1 MLEKLI
7 VMLTHNDVTVEDAK
21 EIFEANKDLPVQNWG
36 FKDVGLEPGKMKEL
50 CAMMKEAG
58 KTTYLEVVTYSE
70 EECLRGAKLAVE
82 CGFDCLLGTIYYD
95 SVMDYVKTT
104 DLKYFPF
111 VGKVSQSPSILEG
124 SCDYMLE
131 QAEKFKKAGAVGVD
145 LLGYRYVEG
154 DANVL
159 SAAFVKAS
167 CIPTVLAGSIGSKE
181 RMTLGKQMNPA
192 YFTMGSALFT
202 KNFFNDGTF
211 RENLEAVTDFLREQ
225 A

>member
-7 VMLTHNDVTVEDAK
+7 VMLTHNDVTVKDAK
-21 EIFEANKDLPVQNWG
+21 KIFEENKDLPINNWG
-36 FKDVGLEPGKMKEL
+36 FKDVGLEPKEMKEL
-50 CAMMKEAG
+50 CGMMKDAG
-58 KTTYLEVVTYSE
+58 NTTYLEVVTYSE
-70 EECLRGAKLAVE
+70 EECMRGAKLAVE
-82 CGFDCLLGTIYYD
+82 CGFDCLLGTIFYD
-95 SVMDYVKTT
+95 SVMEYVKNT

-131 QAEKFKKAGAVGVD
+131 QAEKYAKAGAEGVD

-154 DANVL
+154 DANIL

-181 RMTLGKQMNPA
+181 RMLLVKQMDPA

-202 KNFFNDGTF
+202 KNFVKNGTF
-211 RENLEAVTDFLREQ
+211 RENLEEVVNFLKEQ
-225 A
+225 

>member
-1 MLEKLI
+1 
-7 VMLTHNDVTVEDAK
+7 
-21 EIFEANKDLPVQNWG
+21 
-36 FKDVGLEPGKMKEL
+36 MKEL

-167 CIPTVLAGSIGSKE
+167 CIPTVLAGSIGSKGTDETGKTNESRILHHGFRFVYQEFRKRRNIQRKSGSSYRFFE
-181 RMTLGKQMNPA
+181 RAGM
-192 YFTMGSALFT
+192 
-202 KNFFNDGTF
+202 
-211 RENLEAVTDFLREQ
+211 R
-225 A
+225 